1 MDFALLSYRELA
13 ARQGWKVDTARKT
26 AHRQG
31 WDKSTSPDG
40 THVLVKVPTSFWR
53 PEGRDDP
60 AYKGGRSV
68 VRGRLQSR
76 SFQGRRIG
84 DDALLKG
91 IEGHLETMGFT
102 GGLAYKSFDLQ
113 RPGLLLMHMKPA
125 LIASMFADAVS
136 GRTG

>member
-1 MDFALLSYRELA
+1 
-13 ARQGWKVDTARKT
+13 
-26 AHRQG
+26 
-31 WDKSTSPDG
+31 
-40 THVLVKVPTSFWR
+40 
-53 PEGRDDP
+53 
-60 AYKGGRSV
+60 
-68 VRGRLQSR
+68 
-76 SFQGRRIG
+76 
-84 DDALLKG
+84 LLKG